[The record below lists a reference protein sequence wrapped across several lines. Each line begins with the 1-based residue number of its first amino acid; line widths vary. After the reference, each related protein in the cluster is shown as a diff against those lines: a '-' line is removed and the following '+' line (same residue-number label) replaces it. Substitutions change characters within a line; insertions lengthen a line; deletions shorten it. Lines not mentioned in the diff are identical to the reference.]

1 MICTH
6 CGLDSVRYQ
15 KMEKVVKAAEKL
27 IAEGGVDDNTDGI
40 VEATT
45 KLIGTLA
52 DLQEAKTGGPSV
64 VQ

>member
-6 CGLDSVRYQ
+6 CGLDDKEYEAM
-15 KMEKVVKAAEKL
+15 KKVVVAANGL
-27 IAEGGVDDNTDGI
+27 ITEGGVDDNMHGV

-52 DLQEAKTGGPSV
+52 DLQEAKTGGPRV